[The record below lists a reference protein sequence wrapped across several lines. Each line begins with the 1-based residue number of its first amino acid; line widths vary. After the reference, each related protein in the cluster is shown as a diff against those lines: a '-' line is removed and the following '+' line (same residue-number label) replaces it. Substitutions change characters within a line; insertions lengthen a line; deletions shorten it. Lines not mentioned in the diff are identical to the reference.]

1 MKKKISII
9 ACTILLGFVLLFI
22 LGGRANAAST
32 NFSASDNTVEVG
44 DTIKVTAEVT
54 ATQWD
59 LNITVNGSQIASSS
73 ELDNYKSNITESFSG
88 TYKATKEGTVTFELS
103 GDITDFNQTNS
114 NVNKSITVTVKAKS
128 STGSSSGSGSSSSG
142 SGSSSSGNSSSGTQ
156 TTAPNFSSVNETVY
170 ATSSGVNVRSS
181 YSTSSSAIGSLQ
193 EGQKLTRTGIAT
205 RAVNGITW
213 SRVEFNGQTAYVSSA
228 YLTKEE
234 PEQEKSSNNDL
245 KSLTIEGYTIN
256 PEFSSD
262 VTEYNLNVGQDIETL
277 SIDAVAEDENA
288 KVEITGNGNLVI
300 GQNTVEIKVTAEDET
315 VKTYTINVN
324 RGEELPAVHLT
335 ELTVEG
341 YTLTPEF
348 SSDVYEYTLNINNVN
363 VKSLN
368 INAQSNDEN
377 ATVEI
382 AGNTDLKLGENV
394 ITILVQSEN
403 NEVATYQIIVNIEEE
418 VVVEEQIIAG
428 IDNNDLFLYGGIA
441 LAALVI
447 IIIIIVVSVK
457 RNHKNDDEFEM
468 YNAGFSSFDTNK
480 DDKDVKET
488 LVNDKV
494 DANQKQQLDTQDDV
508 KKEKKKDR
516 KSLIDENF
524 GDSVNNTEFE
534 EDRTKRKRGKHF

>member
-1 MKKKISII
+1 MKIKRLIKIFCLAIFAWIVFSI
-9 ACTILLGFVLLFI
+9 TV
-22 LGGRANAAST
+22 NAAST
-32 NFSASDNTVEVG
+32 SLGASSTNVTVG
-44 DTIKVTAEVT
+44 TKVTVT
-54 ATQWD
+54 ASGNAAAWD
-59 LNITVNGSQIASSS
+59 LT
-73 ELDNYKSNITESFSG
+73 
-88 TYKATKEGTVTFELS
+88 LS
-103 GDITDFNQTNS
+103 GDGISSTSIVGYTEDAENASFSKSVSFTPSKAGTYTIKLTGNVTDEDS
-114 NVNKSITVTVKAKS
+114 NESSSVNRTVTITVREKS
-128 STGSSSGSGSSSSG
+128 TSSSSGSGSSSSG

-288 KVEITGNGNLVI
+288 KVEITGNGNLAI

-348 SSDVYEYTLNINNVN
+348 SSDVYEYALNINDVN

-468 YNAGFSSFDTNK
+468 YNAGFGSFDTNK